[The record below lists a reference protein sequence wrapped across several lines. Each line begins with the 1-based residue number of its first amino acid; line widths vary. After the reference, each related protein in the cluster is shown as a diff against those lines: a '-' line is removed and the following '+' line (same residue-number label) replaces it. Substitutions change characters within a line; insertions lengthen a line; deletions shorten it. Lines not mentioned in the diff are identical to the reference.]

1 MHSNSISVKAP
12 EPCSTGSSLLVGA
25 ISVIDWWAAVA
36 GMIAVGV
43 VMEVDRFLENR
54 KKGEIL

>member
-1 MHSNSISVKAP
+1 VSETPVGWQREIYVF
-12 EPCSTGSSLLVGA
+12 LVGA